1 MISSHLTYSPEQL
14 QLYYDRISLPSHYR
28 DLFSESTSI
37 GSAFNAYSAL
47 TVLQKYHLAAIP
59 FENLEL
65 HYSPHHHISVAPVDV
80 FDKIVRRGVAAGRGG
95 WCLEMNSLFGTV
107 LRSLGFEVFATGAR
121 VSTAVQPV
129 AATPSYPGHSYD
141 PWCVLRALTS
151 QSSID

>member
-1 MISSHLTYSPEQL
+1 MINSHPTYSPEQL

-28 DLFSESTSI
+28 ELLSETPSI
-37 GSAFNAYSAL
+37 GNTARAHSTLA
-47 TVLQKYHLAAIP
+47 VLQKYHLAAIP

-65 HYSPHHHISVAPVDV
+65 HYSPHHHISVAPGDV

-107 LRSLGFEVFATGAR
+107 LRSLGFTVFATGAR

-129 AATPSYPGHSYD
+129 AATKSYPGHSYD
-141 PWCVLRALTS
+141 PWCV
-151 QSSID
+151 